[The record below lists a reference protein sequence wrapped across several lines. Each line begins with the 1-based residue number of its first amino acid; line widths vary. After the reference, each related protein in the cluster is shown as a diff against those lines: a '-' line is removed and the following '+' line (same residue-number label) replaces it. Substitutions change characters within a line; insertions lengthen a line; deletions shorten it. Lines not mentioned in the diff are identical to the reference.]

1 MTPKDPTAAKRQQE
15 RRDRLKRDGW
25 AWLRILAPKDQHS
38 DILKIVKD
46 YLEKRK
52 WQTENC

>member
-25 AWLRILAPKDQHS
+25 SWLRILAPKDQHAE
-38 DILKIVKD
+38 IAKIVKD
-46 YLEKRK
+46 YLEKEK
-52 WQTENC
+52 PSE

>member
-15 RRDRLKRDGW
+15 RRDRLKR
-25 AWLRILAPKDQHS
+25 AEMTMLRIPVPASLRS
-38 DILKIVKD
+38 DILKLVKD

-52 WQTENC
+52 

>member
-1 MTPKDPTAAKRQQE
+1 VTPKDPTAAKRQQE

-25 AWLRILAPKDQHS
+25 SWLRILAPKDQHAE
-38 DILKIVKD
+38 IAKIVKD

-52 WQTENC
+52 